1 MLVDILCNSTLVS
14 PLSTSGNKRNWSIGS
29 MNISLTTLN
38 SFIQL
43 NFNQWIAV
51 ANCKKG
57 SISIKKIMP
66 SWVPKESSWLYFLG
80 IIPKAL
86 PFFKQISNPFA
97 VSRPSSIHLSETKT
111 FYPWAGKENFLCFP
125 IFFHTLGWQKNS
137 GSMSVSTSH

>member
-43 NFNQWIAV
+43 NFNQWIVV
-51 ANCKKG
+51 ANSKKG
-57 SISIKKIMP
+57 SICIKKLCP
-66 SWVPKESSWLYFLG
+66 LEYQKSPRDYTSLGLFLK
-80 IIPKAL
+80 PYRFL
-86 PFFKQISNPFA
+86 N
-97 VSRPSSIHLSETKT
+97 RYRIHLLLVVRHRSIYQRQKHFILEL
-111 FYPWAGKENFLCFP
+111 ENKIPQFP
-125 IFFHTLGWQKNS
+125 NILSYTRLTKNS